1 MNSKN
6 LSNRPTKKCLVSIW
20 LTLVVF
26 HFTILCSSYLNL
38 HGFNTPFVVILAMT
52 QMILVILYFMEV
64 RWTTKLIWLFVC
76 AGFFWLLI
84 QWTLT
89 FSDYLMRQWH

>member
-1 MNSKN
+1 MK
-6 LSNRPTKKCLVSIW
+6 SNHPTKKAFVLIW
-20 LTLVVF
+20 LALVVM
-26 HFTILCSSYLNL
+26 HFMILGSAYLNL
-38 HGFNTPFVVILAMT
+38 GFINTPLILVLAVVQMLLILA
-52 QMILVILYFMEV
+52 YFMEV
-64 RWTTKLIWLFVC
+64 RYSAKLIWVAAA